1 MVRHYYK
8 KRYRIQDKKYYQ
20 KLLNFDN
27 TVRERYCYDDYLL
40 TPVSEILGVDNNTIK
55 KCVEIYY
62 DIVMK
67 KMETEHKSIG
77 SLLNDYVYIVSNK
90 NDVNVTKHYKNLLI
104 VHYMNEAR
112 KCNYISHRYITNY
125 RR

>member
-55 KCVEIYY
+55 KMRRNILRYCDEKDGDRTQIYW
-62 DIVMK
+62 
-67 KMETEHKSIG
+67 
-77 SLLNDYVYIVSNK
+77 
-90 NDVNVTKHYKNLLI
+90 
-104 VHYMNEAR
+104 
-112 KCNYISHRYITNY
+112 
-125 RR
+125 